1 MKSMFRNL
9 LCLALALML
18 AISVFPAAFASEAIN
33 GQVSK
38 DGYTIVSVQYAY
50 NEGGAVHLYDETGET
65 IVATIGNGA
74 KLAVTDEQQNGR
86 TFVQF
91 GATSGWIDNGDL
103 YLQLPQHVTGQV
115 TGSSAPANQLTP
127 IQTTPPKVEAD
138 SEDGAETDEAVDV
151 EDDTESEPADEPE
164 DSEEPEEP
172 TETVGDPEKD
182 HEPIAAMYEEEA
194 SDAVAVDVVQ
204 LGVVTSIILLEE
216 ERVEVDTALLSF
228 GEEIPEEQ
236 KLGYVHAP
244 RTGQAGLRETPA
256 KDGKVIT
263 QLKAGQLV
271 AVLALEED
279 YAHVNVQ
286 GVEGWLRLDCLK
298 YLQAAEDGIVSSAD
312 LAPLGIQSG
321 AKTEAATEESAADG
335 SEDAKAQETN
345 ESADQAASSND
356 TNDSEDEQTEL
367 VVTGNMD
374 NNDIQ
379 QPVEYPAKAQL
390 SCKGETDGT
399 TSVNLRNLPTKDSA
413 KTAVWR
419 TGVEVTVLSY
429 QGGWYLVEAD
439 GVCGYVME
447 AFLEMEG

>member
-18 AISVFPAAFASEAIN
+18 AVSVFPAAFASEAMI
-33 GQVSK
+33 GQVTK

-91 GATSGWIDNGDL
+91 GATSGWIDDGDL
-103 YLQLPQHVTGQV
+103 YLAQYVTGQV

-127 IQTTPPKVEAD
+127 IQTTPPRVETET
-138 SEDGAETDEAVDV
+138 EDGTETDEAVNA
-151 EDDTESEPADEPE
+151 EDDTENETADEPE
-164 DSEEPEEP
+164 ESEESEE
-172 TETVGDPEKD
+172 EASEMVGDPEKD
-182 HEPIAAMYEEEA
+182 HEPIAAMYEEET
-194 SDAVAVDVVQ
+194 SDTVAVDVVQ

-216 ERVEVDTALLSF
+216 ERMEVDTALLSF

-298 YLQAAEDGIVSSAD
+298 YLQAAEEGIVSSAD
-312 LAPLGIQSG
+312 LAPLDNG
-321 AKTEAATEESAADG
+321 AKAEETTEESAADG
-335 SEDAKAQETN
+335 SGNTETQKTN
-345 ESADQAASSND
+345 GAADQTASSND

-374 NNDIQ
+374 NGDIQ

-429 QGGWYLVEAD
+429 HGGWYLVEAD

>member
-9 LCLALALML
+9 LCLTLALML
-18 AISVFPAAFASEAIN
+18 AASVLPAALASEAMI
-33 GQVSK
+33 GQVTK
-38 DGYTIVSVQYAY
+38 DGHIIISMQYAY

-74 KLAVTDEQQNGR
+74 KLAVTDGQQDGR

-91 GATSGWIDNGDL
+91 GATSGWIDDGNL
-103 YLQLPQHVTGQV
+103 YQQLPQNATGQE
-115 TGSSAPANQLTP
+115 TGSSTPAHQLTP
-127 IQTTPPKVEAD
+127 IQTVSPQSSEETLPETEELMEAD
-138 SEDGAETDEAVDV
+138 EVGDT
-151 EDDTESEPADEPE
+151 EDDTETFTEAEE
-164 DSEEPEEP
+164 SEEES
-172 TETVGDPEKD
+172 TEVVGDPEKD
-182 HEPIAAMYEEEA
+182 HEPIAAMYEEE
-194 SDAVAVDVVQ
+194 SGGSVAVDVVQ

-216 ERVEVDTALLSF
+216 ERMEVETALLSF

-271 AVLALEED
+271 AVLALEEA

-298 YLQAAEDGIVSSAD
+298 YLQAADAGIISSAD
-312 LAPLGIQSG
+312 LPPLGMQENKEQS
-321 AKTEAATEESAADG
+321 TTDVQEATANTDQNDNASDDDETG
-335 SEDAKAQETN
+335 DALAEVVISGNVASN
-345 ESADQAASSND
+345 EA
-356 TNDSEDEQTEL
+356 
-367 VVTGNMD
+367 
-374 NNDIQ
+374 Q
-379 QPVEYPAKAQL
+379 QPVDYPAKAQL
-390 SCKGETDGT
+390 SCKGETDGS

-419 TGVEVTVLSY
+419 TGVTVDVLSY

>member
-18 AISVFPAAFASEAIN
+18 AISVFPAAFASEAMI
-33 GQVSK
+33 GQVTK

-91 GATSGWIDNGDL
+91 GATSGWIDDGDL
-103 YLQLPQHVTGQV
+103 YLELPQHVTGQV

-127 IQTTPPKVEAD
+127 IQTTPPQVETET
-138 SEDGAETDEAVDV
+138 EDGADTDEAVDA
-151 EDDTESEPADEPE
+151 ENGTESEPADEPE
-164 DSEEPEEP
+164 DSKEPEEA
-172 TETVGDPEKD
+172 TEMVGDPEKD

-216 ERVEVDTALLSF
+216 ERMEVDTALLSF

-298 YLQAAEDGIVSSAD
+298 YLQVAEEGIVSSAD
-312 LAPLGIQSG
+312 LTPLGIQG
-321 AKTEAATEESAADG
+321 NAKDETAADG
-335 SEDAKAQETN
+335 SEDAKVQETN
-345 ESADQAASSND
+345 E
-356 TNDSEDEQTEL
+356 SEDEQTEL

-374 NNDIQ
+374 NSDIQ

>member
-1 MKSMFRNL
+1 MKSMYRNL

-18 AISVFPAAFASEAIN
+18 AVSVFPAAFASEAMI
-33 GQVSK
+33 GQVTK

-91 GATSGWIDNGDL
+91 GATSGWIDDGDL
-103 YLQLPQHVTGQV
+103 YLELPQHVTGQV

-127 IQTTPPKVEAD
+127 IQTTPPQVEA
-138 SEDGAETDEAVDV
+138 ETEEGAETDEAVNA
-151 EDDTESEPADEPE
+151 EDDTENETADEPE
-164 DSEEPEEP
+164 ESEESEE
-172 TETVGDPEKD
+172 EASEMVGDPEKD

-216 ERVEVDTALLSF
+216 ERMEVDTALLSF

-298 YLQAAEDGIVSSAD
+298 YLQAAAEGIVSSAD

-321 AKTEAATEESAADG
+321 AKAETATEESAADD
-335 SEDAKAQETN
+335 SEDAKVQET
-345 ESADQAASSND
+345 S
-356 TNDSEDEQTEL
+356 DSEDEQTEL

-374 NNDIQ
+374 NHDIQ

>member
-1 MKSMFRNL
+1 
-9 LCLALALML
+9 
-18 AISVFPAAFASEAIN
+18 
-33 GQVSK
+33 
-38 DGYTIVSVQYAY
+38 VQS
-50 NEGGAVHLYDETGET
+50 
-65 IVATIGNGA
+65 
-74 KLAVTDEQQNGR
+74 
-86 TFVQF
+86 
-91 GATSGWIDNGDL
+91 GATSGWINQADL
-103 YLQLPQHVTGQV
+103 QKELSQNITGQV
-115 TGSSAPANQLTP
+115 SGSSAPNQVLTP
-127 IQTTPPKVEAD
+127 IETISPTTDTNAAQETDTEEETAD
-138 SEDGAETDEAVDV
+138 SETI
-151 EDDTESEPADEPE
+151 
-164 DSEEPEEP
+164 
-172 TETVGDPEKD
+172 GDPEKD
-182 HEPIAAMYEEEA
+182 HPAIVAMYDSGDISSE
-194 SDAVAVDVVQ
+194 AVAVDVVQ

-216 ERVEVDTALLSF
+216 ERMEVDTALLSF
-228 GEEIPEEQ
+228 GEEIPKEQ

-298 YLQAAEDGIVSSAD
+298 YLQAAEEGIVSSAD
-312 LAPLGIQSG
+312 LAPLGIQG
-321 AKTEAATEESAADG
+321 NAKDETATEESAADE
-335 SEDAKAQETN
+335 SEDAKVQESN
-345 ESADQAASSND
+345 EA
-356 TNDSEDEQTEL
+356 EDEQTEL

-374 NNDIQ
+374 NGDIQ

-429 QGGWYLVEAD
+429 QDGWYLVEAD

>member
-18 AISVFPAAFASEAIN
+18 AVSVFPAAFASEAMI
-33 GQVSK
+33 GQVTK

-91 GATSGWIDNGDL
+91 GATSGWIDDGDL
-103 YLQLPQHVTGQV
+103 YLELPQHVTGQV

-127 IQTTPPKVEAD
+127 IQTTPPQQKEETVPETDD
-138 SEDGAETDEAVDV
+138 SENDGSIDGVVADE
-151 EDDTESEPADEPE
+151 ETESTTDA
-164 DSEEPEEP
+164 EEPV
-172 TETVGDPEKD
+172 ETVGDPEKD
-182 HEPIAAMYEEEA
+182 HDPIAAMYEEEA

-204 LGVVTSIILLEE
+204 LGVVTSIILLDE
-216 ERVEVDTALLSF
+216 ERMEVETALLTF

-244 RTGQAGLRETPA
+244 RTGQAGLRETPD
-256 KDGKVIT
+256 KTGKVIT

-271 AVLALEED
+271 AVLALED
-279 YAHVNVQ
+279 NYAHVNVR

-298 YLQAAEDGIVSSAD
+298 YLQETDNGFVSSGD
-312 LAPLGIQSG
+312 LAL
-321 AKTEAATEESAADG
+321 ADPKKDTVV
-335 SEDAKAQETN
+335 SEDAPATAADADEEADTQESSETAVSGTN
-345 ESADQAASSND
+345 NS
-356 TNDSEDEQTEL
+356 DSGDEQTEIII
-367 VVTGNMD
+367 TGNTD
-374 NNDIQ
+374 GDESAPQ
-379 QPVEYPAKAQL
+379 TGYPTKALL
-390 SCKGETDGT
+390 SCKGETDGA

-429 QGGWYLVEAD
+429 RDGWYLVEAD

-447 AFLEMEG
+447 AFLEIEG